1 MFGKI
6 LLTVAVVAVIWFAFR
21 YFARVAQVRERTRNS
36 QGGNDRR
43 PSEPAADIQAET
55 MVECRVCGTWQPAR
69 GAKACGRAD
78 CPY

>member
-6 LLTVAVVAVIWFAFR
+6 LLTVAVVAVIWFAFHH
-21 YFARVAQVRERTRNS
+21 FARKRTRT
-36 QGGNDRR
+36 GRRGDDRP
-43 PSEPAADIQAET
+43 PSKPGPEIQAET

-69 GAKACGRAD
+69 GAKACGRTD